1 MVPPSTPSNRG
12 GGRGRGGRGGNRRQ
26 NHAELSEV
34 EKRKIKQYK
43 LKYDKYLKLKP
54 VTNSPFD
61 ILIKATQVMMEMFDR
76 ELFSKVLNEALL
88 FKKCSKW
95 NKNLQGNKKCVWEQK
110 TYQIV
115 QKIIENVLKR
125 QLLQTN
131 QKIIKTEQIPLNS
144 LLFLLLFTAICDLV
158 WPCGSY

>member
-95 NKNLQGNKKCVWEQK
+95 NKNLQGNK
-110 TYQIV
+110 
-115 QKIIENVLKR
+115 NVYGNKKR
-125 QLLQTN
+125 TKSCKKL
-131 QKIIKTEQIPLNS
+131 
-144 LLFLLLFTAICDLV
+144 
-158 WPCGSY
+158 